1 MPSEGKLPSSPGH
14 PASSRLTR
22 WMVSLAFALLLVL
35 ALETAELKLDEL
47 ELAIEDDVKD
57 ELEVW

>member
-1 MPSEGKLPSSPGH
+1 
-14 PASSRLTR
+14 
-22 WMVSLAFALLLVL
+22 MVSFAFALLLLLLLLLVL
-35 ALETAELKLDEL
+35 EIAEPKLDEL

>member
-1 MPSEGKLPSSPGH
+1 
-14 PASSRLTR
+14 
-22 WMVSLAFALLLVL
+22 MVSLAFALLLVL
-35 ALETAELKLDEL
+35 VLETAELKLDEL